1 MWACFSCVCKL
12 IFRIIQTWVFFCW
25 VNCRFFCTGVYISF
39 IPKSWRPMTLRLL
52 RTLTY
57 VTLVFSYD
65 TCLKLFA
72 VSVKYDARVCSLLH
86 SGLSWCIEIE
96 NVKIRLW
103 RTGKCWEWNFTEQN
117 GTQWTL
123 HILLCCSAFLSYFE

>member
-39 IPKSWRPMTLRLL
+39 IQKSWRPMTLCLL

-65 TCLKLFA
+65 TCLKLCA
-72 VSVKYDARVCSLLH
+72 VIVKYDARVCSLLH
-86 SGLSWCIEIE
+86 SELSWCIEIE
-96 NVKIRLW
+96 NCRSDSEEWGNV
-103 RTGKCWEWNFTEQN
+103 EWNFSEQN

-123 HILLCCSAFLSYFE
+123 LIPFCCLAFLSYWE

>member
-1 MWACFSCVCKL
+1 
-12 IFRIIQTWVFFCW
+12 
-25 VNCRFFCTGVYISF
+25 
-39 IPKSWRPMTLRLL
+39 MTLRLL

-86 SGLSWCIEIE
+86 SGLS
-96 NVKIRLW
+96 
-103 RTGKCWEWNFTEQN
+103 
-117 GTQWTL
+117 
-123 HILLCCSAFLSYFE
+123 